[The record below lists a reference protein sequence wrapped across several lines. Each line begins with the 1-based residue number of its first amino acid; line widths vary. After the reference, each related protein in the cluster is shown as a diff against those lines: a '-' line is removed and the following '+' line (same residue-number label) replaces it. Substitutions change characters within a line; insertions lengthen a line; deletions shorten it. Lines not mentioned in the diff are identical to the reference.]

1 MAKQFEKTVEL
12 SNLNTEHEFLKEE
25 FKKLKHDL
33 SYFILASNGSTDTRN
48 YISLFLVFLCVAFI
62 TCTVALYIKEAYQK
76 PEDNTLMNSEKLL
89 NLIDK
94 RIKLKISNVGESDSD
109 SITVIDESSG
119 DDKKNKKR

>member
-1 MAKQFEKTVEL
+1 
-12 SNLNTEHEFLKEE
+12 LNTEHEFLKEE